1 MQYST
6 LSEMA
11 SSLDATP
18 TQVALVWLLQRSPS
32 ILLIP
37 DTPSLEQLF
46 ENMAAGLLVLPA
58 DVLEHQD
65 GTF

>member
-18 TQVALVWLLQRSPS
+18 TQVALVWLLQRAPS

-37 DTPSLEQLF
+37 GTSSLEHLR
-46 ENMAAGLLVLPA
+46 ENMAAGSLVLPA
-58 DVLEHQD
+58 DVPEHLD
-65 GTF
+65 GTL

>member
-1 MQYST
+1 MQSST
-6 LSEMA
+6 LSEVA

-18 TQVALVWLLQRSPS
+18 TQVALVWLLQRSPG

-37 DTPSLEQLF
+37 GTSSLDHLR
-46 ENMAAGLLVLPA
+46 ENMAAGSLVLPA

>member
-1 MQYST
+1 MQSST
-6 LSEMA
+6 LSEVA

-18 TQVALVWLLQRSPS
+18 TQVALAWLLQRSPS

-37 DTPSLEQLF
+37 DTPSLEHLC

-58 DVLEHQD
+58 DVLEQLD
-65 GTF
+65 GTL